1 MQVEDTVGAG
11 DTFNGALAA
20 ALARGE
26 ALEQAARIANAA
38 AALSVRAA
46 GAIAG
51 MPRIDEVDALL
62 ARSGR

>member
-1 MQVEDTVGAG
+1 
-11 DTFNGALAA
+11 
-20 ALARGE
+20 
-26 ALEQAARIANAA
+26 
-38 AALSVRAA
+38 VRAA